1 MYYRTSLVRNEDAKI
16 KGLEPF
22 YYRERTWNTQPLPYQ
37 TLQIIQNSV
46 RVPASTYTTDLAAL
60 SVSKQPVWNALS
72 DRPVP
77 ANPGYT
83 RKTTSRPGGQAP
95 GGKGCDVKHGSY
107 ERYLNRLKGKGPL
120 RRNVQASVDARVTGR
135 TTVVAGCKCDATSD
149 QLIYTDRKTTDI
161 DGIQY
166 EFAVGD
172 QVYAKQTGSN
182 YYSRAIVV
190 SNDGNNMYTI
200 RYDYDEVVETKY
212 ISELKIFTCCG

>member
-16 KGLEPF
+16 KGLQPF
-22 YYRERTWNTQPLPYQ
+22 YYRKRTWNTQPLPYQ

-60 SVSKQPVWNALS
+60 SVSNQPAWNALS

-77 ANPGYT
+77 ANPGFT

-120 RRNVQASVDARVTGR
+120 RRNVQVSLDARVIGKTAI
-135 TTVVAGCKCDATSD
+135 VAGCNCDATMN
-149 QLIYTDRKTTDI
+149 QAIYTDTKATDI

-166 EFAVGD
+166 EFALGS

-182 YYSRAIVV
+182 YYSRAVILT
-190 SNDGNNMYTI
+190 NEGNNVYTI
-200 RYDYDEVVETKY
+200 QYDYDEVIETKN
-212 ISELKIFTCCG
+212 ISELKIFTCCD

>member
-1 MYYRTSLVRNEDAKI
+1 MYYRTSLVRNEDSKI

-22 YYRERTWNTQPLPYQ
+22 YYRTRTWNTQPIPYQ

-46 RVPASTYTTDLAAL
+46 RVPSSTYTTDLASL
-60 SVSKQPVWNALS
+60 SVSNQPVWNALS

-77 ANPGYT
+77 ASAGYT

-120 RRNVQASVDARVTGR
+120 RRNVQASVDASVTGR
-135 TTVVAGCKCDATSD
+135 TTVVTGCKCDATSD

-172 QVYAKQTGSN
+172 QVYAKQIGSN

-190 SNDGNNMYTI
+190 SNDGNHMYTI
-200 RYDYDEVVETKY
+200 RYDYDEAVETKN